1 MDLTGLILVALTLVA
16 IVTAVVEVVKRTFTI
31 KAQFLPITSIVVG
44 IFIALIVWPLS
55 EYELYYMLIVGL
67 IAGLAA
73 SGTFDALKAV
83 GKKEGESK

>member
-16 IVTAVVEVVKRTFTI
+16 IVTAVVEVVKKTFKI
-31 KAQFLPITSIVVG
+31 PARYLPITSIVIG
-44 IFIALIVWPLS
+44 ILIALIVWPLS
-55 EYELYYMLIVGL
+55 EFELYYMLIVGL

-83 GKKEGESK
+83 GKKGAEQK

>member
-1 MDLTGLILVALTLVA
+1 MDLTTLILVAITLVA
-16 IVTAVVEVVKRTFTI
+16 IVTSVVEVLKKTFTI
-31 KAQFLPITSIVVG
+31 KTRYLPITSIVVG

-55 EYELYYMLIVGL
+55 EYDFYYMLVVGL

-83 GKKEGESK
+83 IKKDDGK

>member
-1 MDLTGLILVALTLVA
+1 MDLTSLILVAVSLVA
-16 IVTAVVEVVKRTFTI
+16 IVTAVVEVAKKTFTI
-31 KAQFLPITSIVVG
+31 PARYLPITSIVVG
-44 IFIALIVWPLS
+44 ILIALLVWPLS

-83 GKKEGESK
+83 GKKEDKQ

>member
-16 IVTAVVEVVKRTFTI
+16 IVTAVVEVVKKTFKI
-31 KAQFLPITSIVVG
+31 PARYLPITSIVIG
-44 IFIALIVWPLS
+44 ILIALIVWPLS
-55 EYELYYMLIVGL
+55 TYELYYMIVVGL

>member
-1 MDLTGLILVALTLVA
+1 MDLTGLILVAITLVA
-16 IVTAVVEVVKRTFTI
+16 IVTAVVEVIKKTFTI
-31 KAQFLPITSIVVG
+31 KARYLPITSIVVG

-55 EYELYYMLIVGL
+55 DYDFYYMLVVGL

-83 GKKEGESK
+83 NKKDEGK